1 MRRSEK
7 EIADA
12 SVVMSVI
19 EQSLVCRLGLSD
31 GYRPYVVPL
40 CFGYQDGCLYF
51 HCAPDGEKI
60 EMLRKNSQVCFEFD
74 INAQTIQN
82 ELACNWSMK
91 YQSVIGF
98 GKAVFVEDSEEKSM
112 ALDIIMRQY
121 SDHRNYSIPKD
132 SLKAITVVKVLIE
145 SMTGKQ
151 SGY

>member
-12 SVVMSVI
+12 AVVMSVI
-19 EQSLVCRLGLSD
+19 EQSLVCRLGMSD

-51 HCAPDGEKI
+51 HSAPDGEKI
-60 EMLRKNSQVCFEFD
+60 DMIRKNSQVCFEFD

-98 GKAVFVEDSEEKSM
+98 GKAVIVEDIAEKSL
-112 ALDIIMRQY
+112 ALEVIMRQY
-121 SDHRNYSIPKD
+121 SDKDFSIPKD
-132 SLKAITVVKVLIE
+132 ALEAITVVKVLID